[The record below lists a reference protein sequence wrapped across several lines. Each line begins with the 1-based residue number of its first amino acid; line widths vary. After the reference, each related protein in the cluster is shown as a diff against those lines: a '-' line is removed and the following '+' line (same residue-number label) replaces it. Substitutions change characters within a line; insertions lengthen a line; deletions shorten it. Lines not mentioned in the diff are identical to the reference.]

1 MIGRMSR
8 LNEILAGTA
17 PGSADE
23 QPKSKTNQSEKEV
36 RGGRTIMGQN
46 TVEKP
51 VSMPINTL
59 EFLESKRGHRGV
71 PVAPAA
77 GCAPEISL
85 TH

>member
-8 LNEILAGTA
+8 LNDTFAGTA
-17 PGSADE
+17 PESADAE
-23 QPKSKTNQSEKEV
+23 PNIETNRSEKEV
-36 RGGRTIMGQN
+36 RGERTIMGQN
-46 TVEKP
+46 TGEKP
-51 VSMPINTL
+51 RSTSINTL

-85 TH
+85 PR